1 MPLNQNNIRIVVT
14 GMGAVT
20 PIGTGVDTY
29 WNNLTAG
36 VSGIAPITGFDA
48 SQLPVRFAGEVRDFD
63 AEAAIP
69 KAYIKNLAPF
79 GQYAFAA
86 AQEALDM
93 SGMEIDPFR
102 TGIVMGTAMDGVA
115 EIANTQA
122 EYDAAE
128 RKKVSP
134 RFVPKILGNMA
145 PCQIAIANNIRGPSL
160 TVNTACS
167 SGIDA
172 VYVACMLLQ
181 SGAAEAMVAVGGE
194 SIMCDIT
201 IASLAAAQALSRSN
215 DDPAHACKPFDL
227 HRNGFVMG
235 EGGGALVLETLD
247 HALARGAR
255 IYAEVLSCANNNDA
269 FHITSPRPGGEGGAL
284 CMAAALEQAGLKPE
298 DVDYINTHGTATPKG
313 DAYECA
319 AIRTVFGAHADHLA
333 ISSTKGAT
341 GHLMGAGGITETI
354 ACILAIQEGILPP
367 TINFETPDPECDL
380 DIVPNTARKA
390 RVDIAMNNALGFGG
404 QNASLIVGRYRP

>member
-102 TGIVMGTAMDGVA
+102 TGIVMATAMDGVA
-115 EIANTQA
+115 EISNTQA

-390 RVDIAMNNALGFGG
+390 QVDIAMNNALGFGG
-404 QNASLIVGRYRP
+404 QNASLIEGRYRP

>member
-1 MPLNQNNIRIVVT
+1 
-14 GMGAVT
+14 
-20 PIGTGVDTY
+20 
-29 WNNLTAG
+29 
-36 VSGIAPITGFDA
+36 
-48 SQLPVRFAGEVRDFD
+48 
-63 AEAAIP
+63 
-69 KAYIKNLAPF
+69 
-79 GQYAFAA
+79 
-86 AQEALDM
+86 
-93 SGMEIDPFR
+93 
-102 TGIVMGTAMDGVA
+102 
-115 EIANTQA
+115 
-122 EYDAAE
+122 
-128 RKKVSP
+128 
-134 RFVPKILGNMA
+134 
-145 PCQIAIANNIRGPSL
+145 
-160 TVNTACS
+160 
-167 SGIDA
+167 
-172 VYVACMLLQ
+172 
-181 SGAAEAMVAVGGE
+181 
-194 SIMCDIT
+194 MCDIT

-390 RVDIAMNNALGFGG
+390 QVDIAMNNALGFGG